1 MSIMYQDSTSTQIN
15 EAMQRAYAAF
25 LEYRRKSGQEKATFI
40 RTIADEIEALGE
52 VVIETA
58 MRETHLPAARLLGER
73 GRTCNQLRNIAEV
86 VAEGSWLEA
95 TIDTALPDRQP
106 LPKPDIRNLLVPIGP
121 VVVFGASNFPFA
133 YSTAGVDP
141 AAAWGAGCPVVLK
154 AHPAHPETSEMVA
167 GAILKAVEKTGMPA
181 GVFEHI
187 HGADFEVGKAL
198 VMHPKTAAVGFTGS
212 FGGGKALFDLANQRP
227 VPIPVFAEMGST
239 NPVFLL
245 PDALDKEAEKYAK
258 MYASSITGGMG
269 QFCTKPGLLIGIE
282 GASLETFSAILAAEI
297 RQIQPVAMLHPGIA
311 KAFRTKRDDVLGQEN
326 VTVEAETVLS
336 YGQDDGIPS
345 VATVTAAHFVQNPA
359 LHQEVFGPFSLLI
372 KCRDK
377 AEMQEIVEHLE
388 GQLTCTVIGTEADLS
403 EAADLLSAISL
414 LCGRL
419 LLNGVP
425 TGVEVC
431 AAMQHGGPF
440 PASTDGRFGSVG
452 PHAIKR
458 FVRPLAFQNFTNYLL
473 PDELKDGNPL
483 GIWRMVNG
491 QLGKA

>member
-1 MSIMYQDSTSTQIN
+1 MYQDATTTQID

-25 LEYRRKSGQEKATFI
+25 LVYRHKSGKQKAAFI
-40 RTIADEIEALGE
+40 RAIADEIEALGE
-52 VVIETA
+52 AMIKVA
-58 MRETHLPAARLLGER
+58 MRETHLLAARLLNER
-73 GRTCNQLRNIAEV
+73 GRTCFQLRNIADV
-86 VAEGSWLEA
+86 VAEGSWVDA
-95 TIDTALPDRQP
+95 TIDIALSDRQP

-167 GAILKAVEKTGMPA
+167 EAILKAVEKTGMPS

-187 HGADFEVGKAL
+187 HGANFEVGKAL
-198 VMHPKTAAVGFTGS
+198 VLHPKTAAVGFTGS
-212 FGGGKALFDLANQRP
+212 FVGGKALFDLANQRP

-245 PDALDKEAEKYAK
+245 ADALDKEAEKYAK
-258 MYASSITGGMG
+258 MYAGSITGGMG

-282 GASLETFSAILAAEI
+282 GAGLAMFSEVLAAEI
-297 RQIQPVAMLHPGIA
+297 CQIQPVAMLHPGIA
-311 KAFRTKRDDVLGQEN
+311 KAFRAKRAEVLGQEN
-326 VTVEAETVLS
+326 ITIEAETVLK
-336 YGQDDGIPS
+336 YGEDDGIPS
-345 VATVTAAHFVQNPA
+345 VASVAAREFIQNPT

-372 KCRDK
+372 KCQDK
-377 AEMQEIVEHLE
+377 AEMHEVIGHLE
-388 GQLTCTVIGTEADLS
+388 GQLTCTVIGTETDLA
-403 EAADLLSAISL
+403 EATDLLSSMSL

-431 AAMQHGGPF
+431 AAMQHGGPY

-452 PHAIKR
+452 SHAIKR
-458 FVRPLAFQNFTNYLL
+458 FVRPLAFQNFPNHLL
-473 PDELKDGNPL
+473 PDELKDENPL
-483 GIWRMVNG
+483 GIWRMLNG
-491 QLGKA
+491 QWGKS

>member
-1 MSIMYQDSTSTQIN
+1 MFQDATNAQIN

-25 LEYRRKSGQEKATFI
+25 LVYRHKSGQEKAAFI
-40 RTIADEIEALGE
+40 RAVAAEIEALGDA
-52 VVIETA
+52 VIEVA
-58 MRETHLPAARLLGER
+58 MRETHLPAVRLQGER
-73 GRTCNQLRNIAEV
+73 GRTCNQLRNIADV
-86 VAEGSWLEA
+86 VAEGSWVDA
-95 TIDTALPDRQP
+95 TIDTAIPDRQP
-106 LPKPDIRNLLVPIGP
+106 LPKPDVRNMLVPIGP

-154 AHPAHPETSEMVA
+154 AHPAHPETSEMIASAVMK
-167 GAILKAVEKTGMPA
+167 AIEKSGMPA
-181 GVFEHI
+181 GLFEHL
-187 HGADFEVGKAL
+187 HGASFEVGKAL

-212 FGGGKALFDLANQRP
+212 FAGGKALFDLANQRP

-245 PDALDKEAEKYAK
+245 SEALEQEAEKYAK
-258 MYASSITGGMG
+258 MYAGSITGGMG
-269 QFCTKPGLLIGIE
+269 QFCTKPGLIIGIE
-282 GASLETFSAILAAEI
+282 GAGLDKFSEVLANEI
-297 RQIQPVAMLHPGIA
+297 RQIQPVAMLHSGIA
-311 KAFRTKRDDVLGQEN
+311 KAFRTKRAEVLEQEN
-326 VTVEAETVLS
+326 VVVEAETGLS
-336 YGQDDGIPS
+336 YGDEDGIPS
-345 VATVTAAHFVQNPA
+345 VASVTAAQFMQNPT

-372 KCRDK
+372 KCQDK
-377 AEMQEIVEHLE
+377 AEMHEVIGHLE
-388 GQLTCTVIGTEADLS
+388 GQLTCTVIGTESDLNQ
-403 EAADLLSAISL
+403 ATDLLSAISL

-452 PHAIKR
+452 AHAIKR
-458 FVRPLAFQNFTNYLL
+458 FVRPLSFQNFPNHLL

-483 GIWRMVNG
+483 GIWRMTNG
-491 QLGKA
+491 SWGK

>member
-1 MSIMYQDSTSTQIN
+1 MYQDSTTTQIN

-40 RTIADEIEALGE
+40 RAIADEIEALGDA
-52 VVIETA
+52 VIKVAT
-58 MRETHLPAARLLGER
+58 RETNLPVARLVGER
-73 GRTCNQLRNIAEV
+73 GRTCNQLRNMADV

-141 AAAWGAGCPVVLK
+141 AAAWGVGCSVVLK
-154 AHPAHPETSEMVA
+154 AHPAHPETSEMIA
-167 GAILKAVEKTGMPA
+167 GAILKAVEKTGMPK
-181 GVFEHI
+181 GVFEHV
-187 HGADFEVGKAL
+187 HGANFEVGKAL
-198 VMHPKTAAVGFTGS
+198 VLHPKTAAVGFTGS
-212 FGGGKALFDLANQRP
+212 FAGGKALFDAANQRP
-227 VPIPVFAEMGST
+227 VPIPVFAEMGSA

-245 PDALDKEAEKYAK
+245 PDALNKEAEKYAK
-258 MYASSITGGMG
+258 MYAGSITGGMG

-282 GASLETFSAILAAEI
+282 GEGLDKFSETLAAEI

-311 KAFRTKRDDVLGQEN
+311 KAFRTKRDEVLAQEN
-326 VTVEAETVLS
+326 VIVEVETALN
-336 YGQDDGIPS
+336 YGEDDGIPS
-345 VATVTAAHFVQNPA
+345 VASVTAAQFVQNPA

-377 AEMQEIVEHLE
+377 AEMQEVIEHLE
-388 GQLTCTVIGTEADLS
+388 GQLTCTVIGTETDLS
-403 EAADLLSAISL
+403 EAADLLSTISL

-458 FVRPLAFQNFTNYLL
+458 FVRPLAFQNFPNHLL

-491 QLGKA
+491 SWEK

>member
-1 MSIMYQDSTSTQIN
+1 MYQDATSTQIN
-15 EAMQRAYAAF
+15 EAMQRTYAAF
-25 LEYRRKSGQEKATFI
+25 LEYRRKSGQEKAMFI
-40 RTIADEIEALGE
+40 RAVADEIEALGDA
-52 VVIETA
+52 VIETA
-58 MRETHLPAARLLGER
+58 MRETHLPAIRLIGER
-73 GRTCNQLRNIAEV
+73 GRTCNQLRNMAEV

-167 GAILKAVEKTGMPA
+167 GAILKAVEKTGMPT
-181 GVFEHI
+181 GIFEHI

-258 MYASSITGGMG
+258 MYAASITGGMG

-282 GASLETFSAILAAEI
+282 GAGLETFSEFLAAEI

-326 VTVEAETVLS
+326 VIVEAETSLN
-336 YGQDDGIPS
+336 YGEDDGIPS
-345 VATVTAAHFVQNPA
+345 IASVTAAQFVQNPA

-372 KCRDK
+372 KCRNK
-377 AEMQEIVEHLE
+377 AEMQEVIGHLE
-388 GQLTCTVIGTEADLS
+388 GQLTCTVIGTEAELL

-431 AAMQHGGPF
+431 AAMQHGGPY

-458 FVRPLAFQNFTNYLL
+458 FVRPLAFQNFPNHLL

-483 GIWRMVNG
+483 GIWRMMNG
-491 QLGKA
+491 QFGKA